1 MRTLIRFSIPVGP
14 GNRAIQDG
22 RLGPVIG
29 KLIEQLR
36 PEASWFLTQGGKRT
50 GMLVCDLADASRIP
64 VVAEPLFVELE
75 AEVDFAPLMSLE
87 DLQRGLAA
95 AGGAR

>member
-1 MRTLIRFSIPVGP
+1 MRTLIRFSIPAGP
-14 GNRAIQDG
+14 GNRAVQDG
-22 RLGPVIG
+22 RIGPVIG
-29 KLIEQLR
+29 KLVEQLR
-36 PEASWFLTQGGKRT
+36 PECAYFLTLDGRRT
-50 GMLVCDLADASRIP
+50 GLIVCDLADPSLVP

-75 AEVDFAPLMSLE
+75 AEVDFTPIMSFA